1 MKVFNKLSIII
12 CLIFLAGIHQSLAQ
26 SGSGSIRGQI
36 TDDEGLSLIGA
47 TIYLVEAGL
56 GTIADVNGNY
66 QLLGVP
72 VGTHTVRF
80 TFVGYGEQT
89 REIEL
94 TRGQILT
101 LNVTMSLV
109 TTGMAEVVIFG
120 QAIGQQAAIQ
130 QQLNAPGI
138 MNAIS
143 AEKLRE
149 LPDVNVAEAIGRLP
163 GLMVERNRGE
173 GQKIIIRGLAPK
185 YNTVSIGGNMV
196 PSTSPDDRS
205 TDLNMISPE
214 ILGGVEVLKANTA
227 DKDADGLGGTVNLT
241 LREAPSNLR
250 ISAGVQSGYSGHS
263 NNISNYRANLHLS
276 NRFFNNKFGVMLS
289 GNADMAE
296 RNSDRFRVSYTVQG
310 TPNYEAGETFIKP
323 WITSSELQ
331 ANIEDRSRA
340 GGSLLLDY
348 KFGASSTLKS
358 NNFFGYLNRDIYDR
372 TKQYSLTSNYINV
385 RQFQDN
391 IKQLLYS
398 NSLEGEHLL
407 LGTKLN
413 WGASRSQ
420 SINNKPQG
428 HRVDFRT
435 LSAFTGYSQ
444 GNSFDVEPPELLPS
458 PENLNEFLDRYYF
471 YDGRVETYESNE
483 VEYGL
488 FFDWQVPFRVGDFLN
503 GFVKA
508 GGKYR
513 AKDRERINELRVKR
527 LDFAQDVNA
536 FKQAYPDY
544 LLTTQGVVGK
554 ISMMNFIDQSYT
566 PGKFLNN
573 DFDLLKVDVVLDRDI
588 IEKLYDEYLSD
599 YYVYI
604 PAGAQ
609 DDYKTDE
616 SILASYL
623 MSEINIGKFFT
634 FIPGVRFEKTDIRYE
649 AFIAEAIPDDITLPG
664 DVQFRDTISSN
675 SYSHILPQIHL
686 RIKPARWFDI
696 RMAYTNTLSRP
707 DYNQLAP
714 KMLINNTSR
723 RVTLGSTQLK
733 PALSKN
739 LDLIMTFFEPK
750 FGLFTVGLFQKDI
763 ENFLWN
769 REAIIV
775 VNSATDPSVLNIP
788 NSTLGYTVRYPMNN
802 ANQSTIKGL
811 EFDLQSNLN
820 FLPIKGFVL
829 NANLTLMESETKY
842 NETLIVRA
850 ANPDYGVIPGAP
862 RIILVNRDTAYV
874 DRLIAQP
881 SYLFNVGIG
890 YDNRDIGLS
899 VRLSFNYQDDI
910 LTREQRRPD
919 GADREGTLEFYRWDF
934 QINQRITRRLHLNAN
949 VANIMNQP
957 DRSVRLITGYV
968 SNLEYYGFLAQF
980 GIKYDIF

>member
-1 MKVFNKLSIII
+1 MKKQG
-12 CLIFLAGIHQSLAQ
+12 IFLLTFIALYFLMCLPLSAQ
-26 SGSGSIRGQI
+26 TGTGGLRGKI
-36 TDDEGLSLIGA
+36 IDTEGLQLIGA
-47 TIYLVEAGL
+47 TIYIDAINM

-66 QLLGVP
+66 QLMGIP
-72 VGTHTVRF
+72 SGIHNVRF
-80 TFVGYGEQT
+80 TYVGYEDDI
-89 REIEL
+89 REVEII
-94 TRGQILT
+94 RGDILV
-101 LNVTMSLV
+101 LDIRLALA
-109 TTGMAEVVIFG
+109 TTGMAEVVIYG
-120 QAIGQQAAIQ
+120 QAVGQHAAIQ
-130 QQLNAPGI
+130 QQLNASGI
-138 MNAIS
+138 MNSVS

-185 YNTVSIGGNMV
+185 YNTISIGGNMV

-241 LREAPSNLR
+241 LREAPSGLQVN
-250 ISAGVQSGYSGHS
+250 AGLQSGYSGHS
-263 NNISNYRANLHLS
+263 GNISNYRGTLHMS
-276 NRFFNNKFGVMLS
+276 NRFFDNKLGVMLS
-289 GNADMAE
+289 GNAEMAE

-310 TPNYEAGETFIKP
+310 VPDYEAGQTFIKP
-323 WITSSELQ
+323 WITSAEMQ
-331 ANIEDRSRA
+331 ANIEDRTRA
-340 GGSLLLDY
+340 GGSLLLDW
-348 KFGASSTLKS
+348 KLSPATTIKS
-358 NNFFGYLNRDIYDR
+358 NNFVGYLNRDIYDR
-372 TKQYSLTSNYINV
+372 SKQYSLTSNYINI

-398 NSLEGEHLL
+398 NSLEGEHLIA
-407 LGTKLN
+407 GTTIN

-420 SINNKPQG
+420 SINNKPEG
-428 HRVDFRT
+428 HRVDFRN

-444 GNSFDVEPPELLPS
+444 GNSFDVEPPELVPS
-458 PENLNEFLDRYYF
+458 PENLNEFTDRYYF

-483 VEYGL
+483 TEIGAFL
-488 FFDWQVPFRVGDFLN
+488 DWEIPIRFGDFVN

-513 AKDRERINELRVKR
+513 IKDRSRINELSIRR
-527 LDFAQDVNA
+527 LDFASEVNS
-536 FKQAYPDY
+536 FMQAYPDY

-554 ISMMNFIDQSYT
+554 ISMMNFLDESYT
-566 PGKFLNN
+566 PGTFLN
-573 DFDLLKVDVVLDRDI
+573 DDYELLGVDVVLDRDKI
-588 IEKLYDEYLSD
+588 STLYNDYLKD
-599 YYVYI
+599 YYHFI

-609 DDYKTDE
+609 DDYKTNE
-616 SILASYL
+616 SILASYA
-623 MSEINIGKFFT
+623 MAEINFGRFVT
-634 FIPGVRFEKTDIRYE
+634 FIPGVRFEKTDIKYE
-649 AFIAEAIPDDITLPG
+649 AFIAESIPDDITLPG
-664 DVQFRDTISSN
+664 DVQFRDTLSSN
-675 SYSHILPQIHL
+675 NYSHILPQIHL
-686 RIKPARWFDI
+686 RIKPTRWFDI

-714 KMLINNTSR
+714 KLIINNTSR
-723 RVTLGSTQLK
+723 RVTLGNTMLK

-739 LDLIMTFFEPK
+739 LDLILTFFEPK
-750 FGLFTVGLFQKDI
+750 FGLLTLGAFHKDI
-763 ENFLWN
+763 EGFLWN

-775 VNSATDPSVLNIP
+775 VNTATDPDAMGIP
-788 NSTLGYTVRYPMNN
+788 RSTLGYTVRYPMNN
-802 ANQSTIKGL
+802 ANRSTIKGL

-820 FLPIKGFVL
+820 FLPIKGFVF
-829 NANLTLMESETKY
+829 NANVTLMESQTKY
-842 NETLIVRA
+842 AETLIVRA
-850 ANPDYGVIPGAP
+850 ANPDFGVIPGVP
-862 RIILVNRDTAYV
+862 RVILTNRDTAYA
-874 DRLIAQP
+874 DRLLSQP
-881 SYLFNVGIG
+881 SYLMNFGLG
-890 YDNRDIGLS
+890 YDNRAIGLS

-934 QINQRITRRLHLNAN
+934 QVNQRITKRLSLNAN

-980 GIKYDIF
+980 GIKYDVF